1 MPVRDDRRAVVDG
14 AALAGTMNREGL
26 PGVIFT
32 AACFT
37 PYASKHKGEPCE
49 GVLLHVSDAHAFRSV
64 RTGVTLLY
72 RIREMWPRQFRW
84 KPRDGKPRRFI
95 SLLAGCGA
103 PSETVTPTDSWPDSA
118 LVETNV
124 SGLAESPTGAVF
136 QPAPSPNPRRQP
148 PRRNPYSAPAVV
160 TAGTGRR

>member
-1 MPVRDDRRAVVDG
+1 MFEEQTSPKGEGQHARSKSSGAPFVDG

-49 GVLLHVSDAHAFRSV
+49 GVLLHVSDAHAFRPV

-84 KPRDGKPRRFI
+84 IPRDGKPRRFI

-103 PSETVTPTDSWPDSA
+103 FEDEP
-118 LVETNV
+118 
-124 SGLAESPTGAVF
+124 
-136 QPAPSPNPRRQP
+136 PAPEALLRHGSRT
-148 PRRNPYSAPAVV
+148 APLF
-160 TAGTGRR
+160 TAQGGISSLQIKQEGYRWTYGNRSGRDW